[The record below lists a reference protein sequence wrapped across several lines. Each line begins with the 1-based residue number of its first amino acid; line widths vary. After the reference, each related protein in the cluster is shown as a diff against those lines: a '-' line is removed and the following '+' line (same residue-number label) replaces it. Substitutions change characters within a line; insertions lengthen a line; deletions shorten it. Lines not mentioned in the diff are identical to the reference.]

1 MPCRRPWRL
10 HSTPESAKH
19 GVGTL
24 PVRVT
29 AKRRDRAMR
38 RGPAAG
44 RDCRPACRP
53 SRASAGPHVRHGGLE
68 LMAAKMIAFDED
80 ARRGLE
86 RGMNQLADAV
96 KVTLGPKGRN
106 VVLEKK
112 WGAPTITN
120 DGVSIAKEIELE
132 DPWEKIGAELVKEV
146 AKKTDDVAGDGT
158 TTATVLAQALV
169 REGLRNVAAGANP
182 MSLKRGIEA
191 AVERVSEDLSKLAK
205 DVETKEQIASTASIS
220 AGDSAIGE
228 MIAEAMDKVGKEGV
242 ITVEESNT
250 FGLELELTEG
260 MRFDK
265 GYISHYFATDPERM
279 EALLEDPYILIVNA
293 KVSANK
299 DLVPLLDKV
308 VQSGKPLVIIAEDVE
323 GEALATLVVNK
334 MRGLFKSVAVKAPG
348 FGDRRKA
355 MLGDIATLTGG
366 QVISEEVGLKLETA
380 DLDLLGRARK
390 VVVTKDETTIVDGAG
405 DADQIAGRVNQIRV
419 EIDNTDSDYDRE
431 KLQERLAKLAG
442 GVAVIKAGAA
452 TEVELKERKHR
463 IEDAVRNAKAAVE
476 EGIVAGGG
484 VALLQAGAE
493 AFKKLELAGDEST
506 GAAIVRRA
514 LDEPLKQISVNA
526 GLERRVDRRA
536 VPDHRGGHRRK
547 AGEGKGTRRPRWRR
561 HGLLV
566 QANGRLRP
574 ARGAAPQRGAAP
586 RRFPQRERVVLRYG
600 VALPAFRPVRGVVQ
614 QWLATLAAFLPGRAG
629 TPQTK

>member
-1 MPCRRPWRL
+1 M
-10 HSTPESAKH
+10 AKI
-19 GVGTL
+19 
-24 PVRVT
+24 
-29 AKRRDRAMR
+29 
-38 RGPAAG
+38 
-44 RDCRPACRP
+44 
-53 SRASAGPHVRHGGLE
+53 
-68 LMAAKMIAFDED
+68 IAFDEE

-132 DPWEKIGAELVKEV
+132 DPYEKIGAELVKEV

-182 MSLKRGIEA
+182 MALKRGIER
-191 AVERVSEDLSKLAK
+191 AVEAVSGALLEQAK

-220 AGDSAIGE
+220 AADVQIGE
-228 MIAEAMDKVGKEGV
+228 LIAEAMDKVGKEGV
-242 ITVEESNT
+242 ITVEESQT

-265 GYISHYFATDPERM
+265 GYISAYFATDMERM
-279 EALLEDPYILIVNA
+279 EASLDDPYILIVNS
-293 KVSANK
+293 KVGNVK
-299 DLVPLLDKV
+299 DLLPLLEKV
-308 VQSGKPLVIIAEDVE
+308 MQSGKPLLIIAEDVE
-323 GEALATLVVNK
+323 GEALSTLVVNK
-334 MRGLFKSVAVKAPG
+334 IRGTFKSVAVKAPG

-355 MLGDIATLTGG
+355 MLNDIAILTGG
-366 QVISEEVGLKLETA
+366 TVISEEVGLKLENA
-380 DLDLLGRARK
+380 GLDLLGRARK
-390 VVVTKDETTIVDGAG
+390 VVITKDETTIVDGAG
-405 DADQIAGRVNQIRV
+405 DSDQVQGRVNQIRA
-419 EIDNTDSDYDRE
+419 EIENSDSDYDRE

-484 VALLQAGAE
+484 VALLQASSVFE
-493 AFKKLELAGDEST
+493 KLELQGDEAT
-506 GAAIVRRA
+506 GANAVKLA
-514 LDEPLKQISVNA
+514 LEAPLKQIAVNG
-526 GLERRVDRRA
+526 GLE
-536 VPDHRGGHRRK
+536 GGVIVEKVRNLPV
-547 AGEGKGTRRPRWRR
+547 G
-561 HGLLV
+561 HGLNAATGEYV
-566 QANGRLRP
+566 DMIAEGIIDP
-574 ARGAAPQRGAAP
+574 AKVTRSALQNAASIAALFLTTEAVIADKPEKASAAAPG
-586 RRFPQRERVVLRYG
+586 G
-600 VALPAFRPVRGVVQ
+600 M
-614 QWLATLAAFLPGRAG
+614 PGG
-629 TPQTK
+629 DMDF